1 MLITPTSLH
10 ALFTGFQ
17 TAFQQ
22 GFGSVQSQWNLVAME
37 TPSTASEETYGWMKD
52 IPGFRE
58 WIGPR
63 VIHNLEGAGYTIRNK
78 PWEMSIG
85 VDRDDIEDD
94 KFGIFAPM
102 FSEMGRQTAEFPDTL
117 VFPFL
122 KTGFSTPCYD
132 GQYFFDT
139 DHPVI
144 AEDGST
150 VSVSNV
156 QSGSG
161 EPWFLMDLSRMI
173 KPIVYQ
179 KRRSFNFVRMDA
191 PNSEL
196 VFRQKKYEYGVDGR
210 ANVGFGFWQLAFG
223 SKATLDHDN
232 YAAGRA
238 AMRSLKRDHGSPLGV
253 NPTHLVVGPSLEGK
267 GRQIVE
273 NQRKANGEDNE
284 WKGTAQLLVVPW
296 LA

>member
-1 MLITPTSLH
+1 MLITPPALN

-17 TAFQQ
+17 TAYQQ
-22 GFGSVQSQWNLVAME
+22 GFAGVQPQWNLVAME
-37 TPSTASEETYGWMKD
+37 APSTTASETYGWMKD

-58 WIGPR
+58 WVGQR
-63 VIHNLEGAGYTIRNK
+63 VVHNLEAAGYTITNL
-78 PWEMSIG
+78 PWELTIG
-85 VDRDDIEDD
+85 VDRDAIEDD
-94 KFGIFAPM
+94 KFGIFTPL
-102 FSEMGRQTAEFPDTL
+102 FSEMGRQTASFPDTK
-117 VFPFL
+117 VFPLL
-122 KTGFSTPCYD
+122 KAGFNTACYD

-144 AEDGST
+144 AKDGST

-161 EPWFLMDLSRMI
+161 DPWFLMDLSRMI
-173 KPIVYQ
+173 KPMVYQ
-179 KRRSFNFVRMDA
+179 KRRPFTFTRMDA
-191 PNSEL
+191 PTSEV

-223 SKATLDHDN
+223 SKADLTHDN
-232 YAAGRA
+232 YSAARA
-238 AMRSLKRDHGSPLGV
+238 AMQSFKRDHGDPLGV
-253 NPTHLVVGPSLEGK
+253 NPTHLVVPPSLEGK
-267 GRQIVE
+267 ARQVVE

-284 WKGTAQLLVVPW
+284 WKGTAKLVVVPW

>member
-1 MLITPTSLH
+1 MLITPASLL
-10 ALFTGFQ
+10 ALYTGFQ
-17 TAFQQ
+17 ASFQQ
-22 GFGSVQSQWNLVAME
+22 GFGSVQSQWNMVAME
-37 TPSTASEETYGWMKD
+37 TPSTTSAENYGWMKD

-63 VIHNLEGAGYTIRNK
+63 VVHNLEAAGYTIRNK
-78 PWEMSIG
+78 SWELTVG
-85 VDRDDIEDD
+85 VERDDIDDD
-94 KFGIFAPM
+94 KFGIYAPM
-102 FSEMGRQTAEFPDTL
+102 FGEMGRQTASFPDRL

-122 KTGFSTPCYD
+122 KTGFSTACYD

-161 EPWFLMDLSRMI
+161 QPWFLMDLSRMI
-173 KPIVYQ
+173 KPVVYQ
-179 KRRSFNFVRMDA
+179 KRRSFDFKRMDA
-191 PNSEL
+191 PTNQV
-196 VFRQKKYEYGVDGR
+196 VFDQKKYVYGVDGR

-223 SKATLDHDN
+223 SKADLTHDN
-232 YAAGRA
+232 YAASRG
-238 AMRSLKRDHGSPLGV
+238 AMQTFKRDHGDPLGI
-253 NPTHLVVGPSLEGK
+253 NPTHLVVPPALEGK
-267 GRQIVE
+267 GRQILE

-284 WKGTAQLLVVPW
+284 WKGTAQLVVVPW